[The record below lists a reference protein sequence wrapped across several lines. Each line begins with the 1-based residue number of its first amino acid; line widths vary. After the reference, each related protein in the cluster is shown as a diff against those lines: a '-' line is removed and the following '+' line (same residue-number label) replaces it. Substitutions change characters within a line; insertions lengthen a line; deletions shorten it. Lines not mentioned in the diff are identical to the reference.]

1 MNFAVTT
8 VNPLTM
14 YKYVGLNIHPGKT
27 DRLDAVT
34 IANYGIDN
42 WYKPNVDNDNSIV
55 NYNQLRF
62 LSRQYNQYINMRVK
76 CRLTLL
82 NITER
87 SMANIDT
94 LLKNDS
100 QNIRRDKFNSFVAM
114 FIHYDNISC
123 LTEKQFISDYKKWAK
138 KEGYQQSERKA

>member
-1 MNFAVTT
+1 
-8 VNPLTM
+8 M
-14 YKYVGLNIHPGKT
+14 YKYVSLNIRPDKI

-34 IANYGIDN
+34 IANYGMDN
-42 WYKPNVDNDNSIV
+42 WYKPNLDNDNSNV

-87 SMANIDT
+87 AMPNIYT
-94 LLKNDS
+94 LLENDS
-100 QNIRRDKFNSFVAM
+100 KILDVINI
-114 FIHYDNISC
+114 IY
-123 LTEKQFISDYKKWAK
+123 L
-138 KEGYQQSERKA
+138 